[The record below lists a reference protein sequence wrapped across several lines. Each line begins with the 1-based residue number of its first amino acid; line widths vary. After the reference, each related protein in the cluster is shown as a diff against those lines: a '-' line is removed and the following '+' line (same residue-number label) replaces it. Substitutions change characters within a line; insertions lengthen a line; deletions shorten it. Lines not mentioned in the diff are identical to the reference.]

1 MSMYN
6 LIEYTSN
13 YSKTTGSLWC
23 HLKDEETNFNADIQ
37 DTNNLKSF
45 NFTAKLLQNTVED
58 EANGILKNETIA
70 VLLKYLNNFWRL
82 LEMILNNC
90 KVELKLKWTKYCV
103 LSAAGNE
110 MLIIIIMPMI
120 FFYYQ
125 RDKIICLYCSFI
137 SKRQTKIIKKS

>member
-13 YSKTTGSLWC
+13 YSKTTGSLWS

-82 LEMILNNC
+82 LEMILNNS

-110 MLIIIIMPMI
+110 NVNNNNNANDI
-120 FFYYQ
+120 F
-125 RDKIICLYCSFI
+125 LL
-137 SKRQTKIIKKS
+137 SKGQNYMSLL

>member
-45 NFTAKLLQNTVED
+45 SFTAKLLQNTVED

-90 KVELKLKWTKYCV
+90 KV
-103 LSAAGNE
+103 
-110 MLIIIIMPMI
+110 
-120 FFYYQ
+120 
-125 RDKIICLYCSFI
+125 
-137 SKRQTKIIKKS
+137 

>member
-1 MSMYN
+1 MYN

-110 MLIIIIMPMI
+110 NVNNNNNANDI
-120 FFYYQ
+120 F
-125 RDKIICLYCSFI
+125 LL
-137 SKRQTKIIKKS
+137 SKGQNYMSLL

>member
-110 MLIIIIMPMI
+110 NVNNNNNANDI
-120 FFYYQ
+120 F
-125 RDKIICLYCSFI
+125 LL
-137 SKRQTKIIKKS
+137 SKGQNYMSLL

>member
-45 NFTAKLLQNTVED
+45 SFTAKLLQNTVED

-90 KVELKLKWTKYCV
+90 KVELKLKLTKYCV

-110 MLIIIIMPMI
+110 NVNNNNNANDI
-120 FFYYQ
+120 F
-125 RDKIICLYCSFI
+125 LL
-137 SKRQTKIIKKS
+137 SKGQNYMSLL

>member
-1 MSMYN
+1 MYN